1 MDEVIRVIQK
11 VARNEAEKIYTT
23 FLGEVTA
30 IFPHEADGDN
40 DNYQCSVRL
49 KNKKQDDGSDFEL
62 RQVPVSTGH
71 IGLVN
76 IPNMGDMVLI
86 AFIDGNVNAPVIIG
100 RLYNDQQRP
109 PVNEM
114 GQIVLENTDS
124 ICIATKAGSIIEID
138 KEGNINIESAGKLSI
153 NKESQGEIEVFG
165 DIVMNDGTNGAA
177 RLDDEVEVEIPAGTF
192 IESVSGG
199 GGAPALGMPNAAP
212 VKVTGKII
220 TSSETVKIGD

>member
-1 MDEVIRVIQK
+1 MDEVISVIQK
-11 VARNEAEKIYTT
+11 VARKEASKIYTT

-30 IFPHEADGDN
+30 IFPHEAEGDN
-40 DNYQCSVRL
+40 DNYQCSVKL

-62 RQVPVSTGH
+62 RQVPISTGH

-76 IPNMGDMVLI
+76 IPNIGDMVLVS
-86 AFIDGNVNAPVIIG
+86 FIDGNVHAPVIIG
-100 RLYNDQQRP
+100 RLYNEQQRP
-109 PVNEM
+109 PVNEV
-114 GQIVLENTDS
+114 GQVVLENTDS
-124 ICIATKAGSIIEID
+124 ICIATKAGAMIEID
-138 KEGNINIESAGKLSI
+138 KDGNIKIESAGKLSI

-165 DIVMNDGTNGAA
+165 DIVLNEGTNGAA

-199 GGAPALGMPNAAP
+199 SMAPAIGMPNVAP
-212 VKVTGKII
+212 VKVKGKIT